1 MPSSCRHA
9 CLFTHCSL
17 SGRLNVHWQA
27 ATGSGKLI
35 MMIPSHWAS
44 LTIRCT
50 VVAALLTMSLLSG
63 WAFAASAS
71 E

>member
-44 LTIRCT
+44 LT
-50 VVAALLTMSLLSG
+50 MSLLSG